1 MGNGYRRVLFKVSGE
16 ALRDQESWEIFSAD
30 LLNRIAESI
39 KAVASRG
46 VQVAVIVG
54 AGNIWRGNRADLIG
68 MDMADSDD
76 IGMLGT
82 IINSL
87 ALQSVLIKNGVKA
100 KAFSSVPCPKFI
112 DYYTKRDAIEAL
124 ESGTVCIVGGGTS
137 NPFFT
142 TDSAAAL
149 RARELDCEAI
159 FMAKTG
165 VEGVFT
171 ADPHRD
177 PKAKLIRKTTYAEI
191 FEKNIKVMD
200 ATALGI
206 LMDTDIVT
214 RVFMMV
220 PQNFVDVA
228 EGSDIG
234 TTIKSR
240 W

>member
-1 MGNGYRRVLFKVSGE
+1 MGTGYRRVLFKVSGE
-16 ALRDQESWEIFSAD
+16 ALRARESWEIFSAE
-30 LLNRIAESI
+30 LLNQIAESV
-39 KAVASRG
+39 KAVTSRG
-46 VQVAVIVG
+46 VEVVVIVG
-54 AGNIWRGNRADLIG
+54 AGNIWRGNRAGLIG

-112 DYYTKRDAIEAL
+112 DYFTKRDALKAL
-124 ESGTVCIVGGGTS
+124 DEGTVVIVSGGTS

-159 FMAKTG
+159 LMAKRG

-171 ADPHRD
+171 ADPHLD
-177 PKAKLIRKTTYAEI
+177 PEATLIRKATYEDI
-191 FEKNIKVMD
+191 FKDGIKVMD
-200 ATALGI
+200 ATAAGL

-214 RVFMMV
+214 RVFEMV
-220 PQNFVDVA
+220 PQNFVAVA